1 MPEARDRIPG
11 GGTRGMTLDFGLR
24 PGFDIA
30 ALAQPRSGH
39 ERALHRFPLS
49 DNKENIPPGSSTSRG
64 RRRTRLRKSPLPSWY
79 PRTPLRDITAIVNA
93 MERRRSRLR
102 AVAELRRRTQE
113 SANSSP
119 FPLRTSPLAHELND
133 SEQAQTPIQVRKPR
147 LSIFDSSPDSSSIM
161 KNSQQP
167 AECPLERPHS
177 SENLASKDKNT
188 VGADKNSDSIDEIGR
203 IVMEN
208 FQRMVDRSTKKPK
221 RSTLMSM
228 R

>member
-79 PRTPLRDITAIVNA
+79 PRTPLRDITAIVNVF
-93 MERRRSRLR
+93 L
-102 AVAELRRRTQE
+102 LC
-113 SANSSP
+113 SP
-119 FPLRTSPLAHELND
+119 FLSPLY
-133 SEQAQTPIQVRKPR
+133 SFIYVGC
-147 LSIFDSSPDSSSIM
+147 FDWKISW
-161 KNSQQP
+161 
-167 AECPLERPHS
+167 A
-177 SENLASKDKNT
+177 
-188 VGADKNSDSIDEIGR
+188 
-203 IVMEN
+203 
-208 FQRMVDRSTKKPK
+208 F
-221 RSTLMSM
+221 
-228 R
+228 